1 MQPVQ
6 IFDDQDAIVTD
17 ALAGY
22 LTRDHGEDL
31 ALLDGFPHIKVVVRG
46 DPEDDPDD
54 DKVAVISGGG
64 SGHEPSHVGW
74 VADGLL
80 KAAVCGDVFASP
92 SVDAVLAGILAVTG
106 DAGCLLVVKNYTGD
120 RLNFGLAAERAKTL
134 GVKVAMVVVSD
145 DIALPDADQPRGLAG
160 TVLVHKVAGYHAARG
175 ADLDTVVARASEV
188 AGAVRSMSLSLAT
201 CDLPGQPARS
211 FDAQAELGLG
221 IHGEPG
227 VERVT
232 VEGAQQ
238 AAALLVEPLLE
249 RLAADG
255 VSDDTRLAVLVNNTG
270 STNAMEMDILTRAVL
285 GSALGERTGLVIG
298 PAPVMTS
305 LNMYGFSLSVLP
317 LLPGVEDALS
327 EPVTA
332 KAWPDVSVPRQ
343 PTFRP
348 LSEEVTAWP
357 FTASSDAGR
366 EALVRDVCTALV
378 EAESDLNALDAKV
391 GDGDTG
397 TTFAGAARALLK
409 AADEPS
415 LPMADPAQLSLAVG
429 RVLASAMGGSS
440 GVLLS
445 ILLTTTGTRLEQGD
459 PLPDALRAGA
469 DAVIEYGGAQVGQ
482 RTMLDAVVPA
492 IDALAG
498 GASID
503 DAAAAARRGADD
515 TRHVEST
522 TVGRSSYL
530 ASDALTGVV
539 DPGASAVATIVEAAA
554 AART

>member
-1 MQPVQ
+1 MQLY
-6 IFDDQDAIVTD
+6 DDQSSIVPD
-17 ALAGY
+17 ALSGY
-22 LTRDHGEDL
+22 LSRDHGEDL

-46 DPEDDPDD
+46 EPRDDL
-54 DKVAVISGGG
+54 VAVVSGGG
-64 SGHEPSHVGW
+64 AGHEPSHAGW

-106 DAGCLLVVKNYTGD
+106 EAGCLLVVKNYTGD

-134 GVKVAMVVVSD
+134 GLKVGMVVVSD

-175 ADLDTVVARASEV
+175 ADLETVAARAGEV

-211 FDAQAELGLG
+211 YDAQAELGLG

-227 VERVT
+227 VQKVT
-232 VEGAQQ
+232 VESAQQ

-249 RLAADG
+249 RLASDG
-255 VSDDTRLAVLVNNTG
+255 VSDDMPLAVLVNNTG
-270 STNAMEMDILTRAVL
+270 STNPMEMDILTRAVL
-285 GSALGERTGLVIG
+285 GTSLGRRTRLLLG

-317 LLPGVEDALS
+317 LLPGVEEALS
-327 EPVTA
+327 APVTA
-332 KAWPDVSVPRQ
+332 QAWPGASP
-343 PTFRP
+343 PCEPAFRP
-348 LSEEVTAWP
+348 VSTEVTAWP
-357 FTASSDAGR
+357 FQATSDADR
-366 EALVRDVCTALV
+366 EALVRAVTTALV
-378 EAESDLNALDAKV
+378 DAEADLNALDAKV

-397 TTFAGAARALLK
+397 TTFAGAARAVQRAL
-409 AADEPS
+409 DEPT
-415 LPMADPAQLSLAVG
+415 LPLADPAQLCLAVG
-429 RVLASAMGGSS
+429 RLLASAMGGSS

-469 DAVIEYGGAQVGQ
+469 DAVSEYGGAQVGQ
-482 RTMLDAVVPA
+482 RTMLDAMVPA
-492 IDALAG
+492 IDALAEG
-498 GASID
+498 GALHS
-503 DAAAAARRGADD
+503 AAEAARRGAND
-515 TRHVEST
+515 TQHVQST
-522 TVGRSSYL
+522 VVGRSSYL
-530 ASDALTGVV
+530 SSDSLTGVV
-539 DPGASAVATIVEAAA
+539 DPGASAVATVVEAAA
-554 AART
+554 SART

>member
-1 MQPVQ
+1 MR

-46 DPEDDPDD
+46 EPEDDR
-54 DKVAVISGGG
+54 VAVVSGGG
-64 SGHEPSHVGW
+64 SGHEPSHAGW
-74 VADGLL
+74 VAEGLL

-106 DAGCLLVVKNYTGD
+106 EAGCLLVVKNYTGD

-134 GVKVAMVVVSD
+134 GLKVGMVVVSD

-160 TVLVHKVAGYHAARG
+160 TVLVHKVAGYHAAKG
-175 ADLDTVVARASEV
+175 ADLDTVVARATE
-188 AGAVRSMSLSLAT
+188 AADAVRSMSLSLAT

-211 FDAQAELGLG
+211 YDAQAELGLG

-227 VERVT
+227 VHKVT

-255 VSDDTRLAVLVNNTG
+255 VADDVPLALLVNNTG
-270 STNAMEMDILTRAVL
+270 STNPMEMDILTRAVL
-285 GSALGERTGLVIG
+285 GTALGERTRLVIG
-298 PAPVMTS
+298 PAAVMTS

-317 LLPGVEDALS
+317 LLPGVEEALK
-327 EPVTA
+327 EPVA
-332 KAWPDVSVPRQ
+332 AAAWPGASVPRQ

-366 EALVRDVCTALV
+366 EALVRAACTALV
-378 EAESDLNALDAKV
+378 EAEADLNALDAKV

-397 TTFAGAARALLK
+397 TTFAGAARAVL
-409 AADEPS
+409 AAVDEPS

-445 ILLTTTGTRLEQGD
+445 ILLTTTGTRLEQGEA
-459 PLPDALRAGA
+459 LPDALRAGA
-469 DAVIEYGGAQVGQ
+469 DAVSEYGGAQVGQ

-492 IDALAG
+492 IDVLAG
-498 GASID
+498 GGSLD
-503 DAAAAARRGADD
+503 EAAAAARQGADG
-515 TRHVEST
+515 TQHVEST
-522 TVGRSSYL
+522 AVGRSSYL
-530 ASDALTGVV
+530 SKDSLSGVV
-539 DPGASAVATIVEAAA
+539 DPGASAVATIFEAVASA
-554 AART
+554 GR